1 MNKNEV
7 QNMIDDALVK
17 LCHRINELYV
27 DDESEFSLV
36 ECIDIAG
43 REVERRMQTRF
54 GEE

>member
-1 MNKNEV
+1 MDRNEV
-7 QNMIDDALVK
+7 QNMIDSALVK

-27 DDESEFSLV
+27 DDESDFSLA

-43 REVERRMQTRF
+43 REVDLRMTARF